1 MTEDKNKL
9 TDPENKEERNPAVDK
24 REITEV
30 GEVIRLLSKTISTIK
45 IFHADHATVKN
56 QIEDLWMK
64 LNAFL
69 EKHQILEMDI
79 QELSFTYKNNP
90 VFRDKKTIKSLPF
103 LLYKDGM
110 QKLSFYKGLKK
121 DELQEFMEIIK
132 NIYELP
138 PEESDI
144 VNLLWEKDFAN
155 IRYFAPDEFLE
166 TKIGIGKKPLD
177 IVVDRDALFSGSID
191 LLPEDRAELK
201 TASEESDI
209 LEYEVSDKEELWEK
223 TEFVE
228 PNPTLTE
235 QENRILDAMLT
246 ANRQVTPEDELVLLI
261 TEMLN
266 LEEDSERFREILDA
280 ITHVHKDLVQ
290 KGDFTRAHQ
299 LLSNIF
305 EIKIIASYES
315 KNKESLVQSFLQQLK
330 TQDTEELIKKPLL
343 EDKVTDF
350 RLLFAYLDLLLENKA
365 LPLLADLYEKVDN
378 PKFRKGSLDYFKEKA
393 TKNPE
398 ILTKIADDR
407 RTKLTKEVIAILRA
421 IPEKRAIQGFAV
433 FIQSKNR
440 AIKTEA
446 IKSLGKFKDITS
458 SKILVGFLNDQDEN
472 IRIMAARHIPSIKD
486 DFIVEQGIHIA
497 MDKNFKNKSRQEQQ
511 AILDILGRSR
521 TKKAYEGLEKL
532 LTKLTFFSGTKN
544 TQVGICAIQS
554 LKAMN
559 SPESRRILQNSIQSK
574 NRKIKEASG
583 SALRNFSPQHG
594 NEERERD

>member
-1 MTEDKNKL
+1 LTRDINKL
-9 TDPENKEERNPAVDK
+9 TDSENKDGLNPSVDK
-24 REITEV
+24 QEITEV

-45 IFHADHATVKN
+45 IFLADHATFKN

-64 LNAFL
+64 LDAFL
-69 EKHQILEMDI
+69 EKYQVLEIDI
-79 QELSFTYKNNP
+79 QELSFTYKNDP
-90 VFRDKKTIKSLPF
+90 VFREKKTIKSLPF

-121 DELQEFMEIIK
+121 EELQEFMEIIK
-132 NIYELP
+132 NVYELP

-177 IVVDRDALFSGSID
+177 IVVDRDALFSGSIE

-201 TASEESDI
+201 TAREEPDI
-209 LEYEVSDKEELWEK
+209 LELEGSDKEELWKE

-228 PNPTLTE
+228 PSPTLTE

-266 LEEDSERFREILDA
+266 LEEDSERFKEILDA
-280 ITHVHKDLVQ
+280 IAHMHKDLVQ

-299 LLSNIF
+299 LLSNTL
-305 EIKIIASYES
+305 EIKIIATYES
-315 KNKESLVQSFLQQLK
+315 KDKESLVSNFLLQLK
-330 TQDTEELIKKPLL
+330 TKDIEELIKKPLL
-343 EDKVTDF
+343 EDKVTDS
-350 RLLFAYLDLLLENKA
+350 RLLFAYLDLLLESDA
-365 LPLLADLYEKVDN
+365 LPLLAELYEKVDN
-378 PKFRKGSLDYFKEKA
+378 PEFRKGSLDYFKEKA

-398 ILTKIADDR
+398 ILARIADDS
-407 RTKLTKEVIAILRA
+407 RTKLTREVISILSA

-433 FIQSKNR
+433 FIQFKNR
-440 AIKTEA
+440 TIKTEA

-458 SKILVGFLNDQDEN
+458 SKILLGFLNDSDEN
-472 IRIMAARHIPSIKD
+472 IRILAARHIPGIKD
-486 DFIVEQGIHIA
+486 DFIVEQVVHIA
-497 MDKNFKNKSRQEQQ
+497 MDRHFKNKSKQEEQ
-511 AILDILGRSR
+511 AILDILGRSK
-521 TKKAYEGLEKL
+521 TKEAYEGLEKI
-532 LTKLTFFSGTKN
+532 LTKLTFFSGSKN
-544 TQVGICAIQS
+544 SEVGLCAIQT

-559 SPESRRILQNSIQSK
+559 SPESRRILQKSIHSK

-583 SALRNFSPQHG
+583 LALQNLSPQHG
-594 NEERERD
+594 HEGQERD